1 MKLQVNDIA
10 IYYEVHGEGK
20 PVLFS
25 HGWLDDCSIWDSQVK
40 HFASNYT
47 VILYDQRGHGKTD
60 TSKGVKGN
68 YSVQV
73 LSNDIHSLVQKLS
86 LDKLILVGF
95 SLGGMAAML
104 FALDH
109 PDKISKL
116 VLVGTTAKMTLPL
129 SIRFLRIIRGLLPYE
144 TFLRMSCKYKFYKP
158 STQNVDEEFIRA
170 SKVDNSVAFECWK
183 EFTENYDIRDKVS
196 QIKIPTLIIVGE
208 KDKVNLES
216 SRYLNQEIKGSEL
229 HIITDSGH
237 LIMIEKTQEFNQI
250 LEQFIS

>member
-1 MKLQVNDIA
+1 MKMEINNVKL
-10 IYYEVHGEGK
+10 YYESHGKGK
-20 PVLFS
+20 PVVFS
-25 HGWLDDCSIWDSQVK
+25 HAWLEDCSIWGPQVS
-40 HFASNYT
+40 HFAKNYAM
-47 VILYDQRGHGKTD
+47 ILYDHRGHGRSD
-60 TSKGVKGN
+60 NDPEGD
-68 YSVQV
+68 YSVQA
-73 LSNDIHSLVQKLS
+73 LSNDLHSLIQKL
-86 LDKLILVGF
+86 KLEKPIIVGF

-104 FALDH
+104 FALEH

-129 SIRFLRIIRGLLPYE
+129 SIRFFRVIRGLLPYE

-158 STQNVDEEFIRA
+158 STQNVDEEFVRA

-183 EFTENYDIRDKVS
+183 EFTENYDVRDQVS

-250 LEQFIS
+250 LEQFIR